1 MAKLYRCKK
10 IKSGDGEVLM
20 STFEQDEQ
28 GRPRILPVTIGH
40 DLLGNEIEQH
50 EWVAPPPPLKD
61 KNPLPAN
68 PRKYQ
73 EFIEE
78 KGQRKLL

>member
-1 MAKLYRCKK
+1 MARLYKCKK
-10 IKSGDGEVLM
+10 VKDGDGFALL
-20 STFEQDEQ
+20 SSDPNL
-28 GRPRILPVTIGH
+28 RPDQAVFDVTTGH
-40 DLLGNEIEQH
+40 DLAGNEIEQH
-50 EWVAPPPPLKD
+50 EWVAPPPPLRD